1 MKNLVQN
8 NILHLTPYIPGKPI
22 TEVQRELALE
32 EVTKLASNENSC
44 GPSPKAIQAVQE
56 ALPEIHRYPDGSGF
70 YLKKS
75 LEQKLKINA
84 DQIILGNGTNE
95 ILEIAVRTFLSPGD
109 ETISGM
115 PAFIIYYIL
124 TQAANGKNVQIP
136 LKNYTHDLEAMAAA
150 ITPQTKLIFIA
161 NPNNPTGTIVG
172 KGEMITFLQRVPK
185 NIVVIIDE
193 AYYEYVEDD
202 NFPDTLSYL
211 KDNPSQPIL
220 ILRTFSKIYG
230 LAGLRI
236 GYGIGPADLISLM
249 NRVRQPF
256 NVNALALTAA
266 QVALEDKEHVDR
278 SRQINASGYQYLCR
292 EFKRMKLSYI
302 PSYANFILVDV
313 GRDVKIFSD
322 QLLREGVIVRPM
334 SGYGLT
340 TSVRITIG
348 LKEENQKL
356 IQAMEKVL

>member
-161 NPNNPTGTIVG
+161 NPNNPTGTIVSN
-172 KGEMITFLQRVPK
+172 GEMITFLQRVPK
-185 NIVVIIDE
+185 TTVVVIDE
-193 AYYEYVEDD
+193 AYCEYVEDD

-249 NRVRQPF
+249 NRVWQPF
-256 NVNALALTAA
+256 NVNALALAAA
-266 QVALEDKEHVDR
+266 QAALEDEEHLSR
-278 SRQINASGYQYLCR
+278 SRRINASGYQYLCR
-292 EFKRMKLSYI
+292 EFTRMKLSYI

-313 GRDVKIFSD
+313 DRDAKIFSN

-356 IQAMEKVL
+356 IQAMERVL